1 MGRPRKC
8 RFVEKMPPSGFYKPQ
23 GTPLARLKGA
33 VLSVEGLEAMRL
45 VDAEGLPQEE
55 AAGRMDVSTPT
66 LSRIL
71 AEARRTVA
79 RALSEGM
86 ALRIEGG
93 DFVLRGE
100 GAEGPLR
107 PCEAGGRQAGAEPGA
122 GNAAGPGCGRRRGRC
137 ARRALGAAGEFAEPG
152 GED

>member
-8 RFVEKMPPSGFYKPQ
+8 RFVEKLPPVEFYKPQ
-23 GTPLARLKGA
+23 GVPLGRLRGA
-33 VLSVEGLEAMRL
+33 ILPVEGLEAMRL

-55 AAGRMDVSTPT
+55 AAARMEVSTPT

-79 RALSEGM
+79 RALSQGL

-93 DFVLRGE
+93 VFALRRDADADADGPKRSPGGGE
-100 GAEGPLR
+100 D
-107 PCEAGGRQAGAEPGA
+107 
-122 GNAAGPGCGRRRGRC
+122 NGPGCGRGRGRC
-137 ARRALGAAGEFAEPG
+137 AKAGRR
-152 GED
+152 

>member
-8 RFVEKMPPSGFYKPQ
+8 RFVERMPPSGFYKPQ
-23 GTPLARLKGA
+23 GTPLAALKGL
-33 VLSVEGLEAMRL
+33 VLPVEGLEAMRL
-45 VDAEGLPQEE
+45 VDADGLSQEE

-93 DFVLRGE
+93 DFALREAGNPAGPEEGE
-100 GAEGPLR
+100 TIHA
-107 PCEAGGRQAGAEPGA
+107 PCEGGVREMGLR
-122 GNAAGPGCGRRRGRC
+122 GPGCGKGRGRC
-137 ARRALGAAGEFAEPG
+137 ARKARREGGAQ
-152 GED
+152 

>member
-8 RFVEKMPPSGFYKPQ
+8 RFVEKLPPAEFYKPQ
-23 GTPLARLKGA
+23 GVPLGRLRGA
-33 VLSVEGLEAMRL
+33 ILPVEGLEALRL

-55 AAGRMDVSTPT
+55 AAARMRVSTPT

-79 RALSEGM
+79 RALSQGL

-93 DFVLRGE
+93 DFALRRDGDGPERSSGGE
-100 GAEGPLR
+100 SDDGSGGGPDD
-107 PCEAGGRQAGAEPGA
+107 
-122 GNAAGPGCGRRRGRC
+122 GPGCGRGRGRC
-137 ARRALGAAGEFAEPG
+137 AKAGRR
-152 GED
+152 